1 MNVKLLTT
9 TFVSM
14 SLLSLNLFASGQMG
28 CKGGFCMV
36 KIQKPSPKIHK
47 IAITEVKDDI
57 RAYETIVVDNSETYQ
72 EIIVD
77 NIDTIVPAHST
88 FVMTENEVAEYEL
101 NQMQE
106 NLTAPVLNLD
116 LPSSDFLCED
126 NLKPIKVAGVE
137 NTYEC
142 S

>member
-1 MNVKLLTT
+1 MNVKFLTT
-9 TFVSM
+9 TLVSM
-14 SLLSLNLFASGQMG
+14 SLLSLNLFASGQMS
-28 CKGGFCMV
+28 CTGGFCMV

-47 IAITEVKDDI
+47 IAITEVKDNI
-57 RAYETIVVDNSETYQ
+57 GAYETIAVVDKEV
-72 EIIVD
+72 IID
-77 NIDTIVPAHST
+77 NIDTIVPSHSK

-101 NQMQE
+101 DQMQE
-106 NLTAPVLNLD
+106 NLTNPVLNSD

-126 NLKPIKVAGVE
+126 NLKPIKVAGAE

>member
-1 MNVKLLTT
+1 MNIKFLTT

-14 SLLSLNLFASGQMG
+14 SLLSINLLASGQMG
-28 CKGGFCMV
+28 CTGGFCMV

-47 IAITEVKDDI
+47 IEVKSDTKV
-57 RAYETIVVDNSETYQ
+57 YETIVVDHTDAYK
-72 EIIVD
+72 EIVVD
-77 NIDTIVPAHST
+77 NIDTIVLPHSK

-101 NQMQE
+101 DEMQK
-106 NLTAPVLNLD
+106 NLTEPVLNLD
-116 LPSSDFLCED
+116 LPNSDFLCED
-126 NLKPIKVAGVE
+126 NLKPIKVAGIE

>member
-1 MNVKLLTT
+1 MNAKLFTA

-14 SLLSLNLFASGQMG
+14 SLLSLNLFASGQME
-28 CKGGFCMV
+28 CTGGFCMV
-36 KIQKPSPKIHK
+36 KIQKPLHKMHK
-47 IAITEVKDDI
+47 IKKVEVKSDTKV
-57 RAYETIVVDNSETYQ
+57 YETIVVDNSEAYE

-77 NIDTIVPAHST
+77 NIDTIVPSHSK
-88 FVMTENEVAEYEL
+88 FVMSENEVAEYEL

-106 NLTAPVLNLD
+106 NLTAPVLNAD
-116 LPSSDFLCED
+116 LPNSDFLCED
-126 NLKPIKVAGVE
+126 HLKPIRVAGVE

>member
-1 MNVKLLTT
+1 
-9 TFVSM
+9 M

-28 CKGGFCMV
+28 CTGGFCMV

-47 IAITEVKDDI
+47 IARTEVKDNI
-57 RAYETIVVDNSETYQ
+57 GAYETIVVDNSEAYQ

-77 NIDTIVPAHST
+77 NIDTIVPSHST

-106 NLTAPVLNLD
+106 NLTAPVLNAD

>member
-28 CKGGFCMV
+28 CTGGFCMV

-106 NLTAPVLNLD
+106 NLTVPVLNLD

>member
-1 MNVKLLTT
+1 MNVKFLTT
-9 TFVSM
+9 TLVSM
-14 SLLSLNLFASGQMG
+14 SLLSLNLFASGQMS
-28 CKGGFCMV
+28 CTGGFCMV

-47 IAITEVKDDI
+47 IATLEVKDNI
-57 RAYETIVVDNSETYQ
+57 RMHETTVVDNSEVQ

-77 NIDTIVPAHST
+77 NIDTIVPSHSK
-88 FVMTENEVAEYEL
+88 FIMTENEVAEYEL

-106 NLTAPVLNLD
+106 NLTAPVLNAD

-126 NLKPIKVAGVE
+126 NLKPIKVAGAE